1 MIAMTKTASV
11 NDHRPLFFSAC
22 TTGRICSTIGRYR
35 LLYALLVPAVLL
47 AQPSAAPISQWEA
60 QLEKQ
65 PDNIDLRSNLIR
77 EYFRL
82 SRQDPGAEKARIGH
96 IRWMVTHRPEAL
108 MMGEP
113 AVTVSRLGEEYNAVE
128 KVWREQVDKPDVTP
142 QVLANAA
149 NFFRPLEPARSIEL
163 LAKARTLEP
172 KNQMW
177 TFMLGEMYAFQ
188 IVGVTGLNQNGLPI
202 GVDPAKMDSHEAE
215 HFKTLVLGSKDT
227 ELVVAVA
234 SALQGRGAI
243 AASMMGRQAEIAAL
257 AEELLKHGQ
266 SLDPR
271 NPRWHGMLA
280 QFYAQQA
287 DYATSERKTTYVR
300 KAMEE
305 FNAEAA
311 IDPAALS
318 AFPPSRYAR
327 IAVEAGELD
336 KARASAE
343 RCLAQIATVQFK
355 DAAIHEC
362 NLILGRVALRRGDPK
377 RAGEYLLAAAQ
388 VEGKG
393 SLSSFGPNMM
403 LARELLEKGQRD
415 TVLEYFRLCGKF
427 WSYDRGQLARWTAQV
442 KAGEIPQFGA
452 NLVY

>member
-1 MIAMTKTASV
+1 MGKTSSF
-11 NDHRPLFFSAC
+11 NDPNRGGSFSARATC
-22 TTGRICSTIGRYR
+22 VPCSTRAKYG
-35 LLYALLVPAVLL
+35 LLYALLLSTVLL
-47 AQPSAAPISQWEA
+47 AQRSAAPVSQWEA
-60 QLEKQ
+60 QLAKQ

-82 SRQDPGAEKARIGH
+82 SRQDPGAEQARVVH
-96 IRWMVTHRPEAL
+96 VLWMVTHRPEASV
-108 MMGEP
+108 MGEP
-113 AVTVSRLGEEYNAVE
+113 TVTVSRPGEGYDAVE
-128 KVWREQVDKPDVTP
+128 KAWLVQVNKPGVTP

-149 NFFRPLEPARSIEL
+149 NFFRPLDLARSFEL
-163 LAKARTLEP
+163 LAKARELEP

-177 TFMLGEMYAFQ
+177 TVMLGEMYAFQ
-188 IVGVTGLNQNGLPI
+188 IVGITALNQNGLPV
-202 GVDPAKMDSHEAE
+202 GVDPSKTDSRLTERIKAE
-215 HFKTLVLGSKDT
+215 LFASKDA

-234 SALQGRGAI
+234 SALQVRGAI
-243 AASMMGRQAEIAAL
+243 AASMTGRQAEIAAL
-257 AEELLKHGQ
+257 AEELLKRAQ

-271 NPRWHGMLA
+271 NPRWHGVLA

-287 DYATSERKTTYVR
+287 EYATGERRTTYVR
-300 KAMEE
+300 KAMAE
-305 FNAEAA
+305 FNAGAA
-311 IDPAALS
+311 IDPAAAT

-336 KARASAE
+336 KAQASAE
-343 RCLAQIATVQFK
+343 RCLAQIATLQFR
-355 DAAIHEC
+355 DAAIHDC
-362 NLILGRVALRRGDPK
+362 NLILGRVALRRGDLK

-403 LARELLEKGQRD
+403 LARELLEKGRRD
-415 TVLEYFRLCGKF
+415 VVLEYFQLCGKF
-427 WSYDRGQLARWTAQV
+427 WSYDRGQLARWTEQV

>member
-1 MIAMTKTASV
+1 
-11 NDHRPLFFSAC
+11 
-22 TTGRICSTIGRYR
+22 
-35 LLYALLVPAVLL
+35 LLVPVFLF
-47 AQPSAAPISQWEA
+47 AQRPAAPVLEWEA

-65 PDNIDLRSNLIR
+65 PENVDLRSSLIR

-82 SRQDPGAEKARIGH
+82 SRPDPGAEKVRLGH
-96 IRWMVTHRPEAL
+96 VLWMVTHRPEASV
-108 MMGEP
+108 MGESV
-113 AVTVSRLGEEYNAVE
+113 VTVSRPGQDYEAVK
-128 KVWREQVDKPDVTP
+128 KVWLVQVNKPGVTP
-142 QVLANAA
+142 PVLANAA
-149 NFFRPLEPARSIEL
+149 KFFRPMEPTRSIEL
-163 LAKARTLEP
+163 LAKARALEP

-188 IVGVTGLNQNGLPI
+188 IVGVTALNQNGLPI
-202 GVDPAKMDSHEAE
+202 GVDPSKTDSHQAE
-215 HFKTLVLGSKDT
+215 QIKRVLLASKDA
-227 ELVVAVA
+227 ELVGAVA

-257 AEELLKHGQ
+257 AEELLKRAQ

-271 NPRWHGMLA
+271 NPKWHGMLA

-287 DYATSERKTTYVR
+287 EYALNERKTTYVR

-305 FNAEAA
+305 FNAAAA
-311 IDPAALS
+311 IDPAAVS
-318 AFPPSRYAR
+318 AFPPSKYAR

-362 NLILGRVALRRGDPK
+362 NLILGRVALRRGELK
-377 RAGEYLLAAAQ
+377 VAGEYLLAAAQ

-415 TVLEYFRLCGKF
+415 VVAEYFQLCSRF